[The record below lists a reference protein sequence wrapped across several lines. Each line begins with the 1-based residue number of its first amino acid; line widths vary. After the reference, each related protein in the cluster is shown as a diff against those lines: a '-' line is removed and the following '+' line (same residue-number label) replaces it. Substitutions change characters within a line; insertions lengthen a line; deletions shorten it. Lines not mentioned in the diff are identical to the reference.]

1 VKKIIILIVFI
12 ILLVTGWGLFAF
24 RHFDNKAEVYHGK
37 KYYKEAPPFELTDHN
52 GNTATLRD
60 YRNKLVLLSWGFT
73 KCPDIC
79 PLTLSTLKKVT
90 DKLGKQ
96 NKGVKVLFITVDPER
111 DTPERLKSYVP
122 YFHKD
127 FIGLTG
133 SKEEIDKVV
142 DDYGAFYIKHSDAY
156 GRSEHDTWESYQ
168 LTHTT
173 NITLIDRKGRMILYY
188 PYNKWDA
195 NGITKDIKSILN
207 KG

>member
-1 VKKIIILIVFI
+1 VKRISVFI
-12 ILLVTGWGLFAF
+12 ILLILVVTGWGLFTLN
-24 RHFDNKAEVYHGK
+24 HFNNDDNFHGK
-37 KYYKEAPPFELTDHN
+37 KYFKNAPKFTLTDHN
-52 GNTATLRD
+52 GNPAKLSD
-60 YRNKLVLLSWGFT
+60 FKNKLILLSWGFT

-79 PLTLSTLKKVT
+79 PLTLSTLREVINN
-90 DKLGKQ
+90 LGEQ
-96 NKGVKVLFITVDPER
+96 GGDIQVLFITVDPER

-122 YFHKD
+122 FFHED

-133 SKEEIDKVV
+133 SREEIDQVV

-173 NITLIDRKGRMILYY
+173 NISLIDQKGRMILYY

-195 NGITKDIKSILN
+195 EGMSRDIKTLLDL
-207 KG
+207 K